1 MKIIAAYYLLI
12 SCVFL
17 VGYAIYVLVSQWADV
32 EPGDIA
38 LLMVF
43 WFMPCIAGIYVVV
56 ANRLFVRRRTGSPD
70 TDA

>member
-56 ANRLFVRRRTGSPD
+56 ANRLVARRRTGSPD

>member
-32 EPGDIA
+32 EPGDLA
-38 LLMVF
+38 LLTVF
-43 WFMPCIAGIYVVV
+43 WIMPCIAGIYVVA
-56 ANRLFVRRRTGSPD
+56 ANRLVARGRTGSPD